1 MNRQKIIYFSGLGE
15 KNVNQKS
22 LSSKIY
28 PTYFAFGALALYL
41 LLFVIPSLS
50 GVILS
55 FTDWNQFR
63 DILTLTF
70 VGLKN
75 YQTIFSPNEHYLK
88 FISNTFVFTIVTS
101 IFKTILGLGLALLLD
116 SQIKKRNWHRA
127 LAFFPS
133 IISMIVVG
141 LTYRSILNPEYGIL
155 NNFLRMIG
163 LGFLGQAWLGD
174 VQWAFPSVM
183 AVDIWKGMGYI
194 MTILLAGLQLIPLE
208 YYESSEID
216 GANSWN
222 RLKHITLPLLMPTIM
237 VTTVLN
243 VLYGLRVFDII
254 YVLTKGGPGNA
265 TAVVFTEVFEK
276 FGWGDYAVG
285 TTLSTV
291 MLIFTATIGFFLV
304 KLLNPRE
311 VEQ

>member
-1 MNRQKIIYFSGLGE
+1 MNHTRLK
-15 KNVNQKS
+15 
-22 LSSKIY
+22 SKIY

-41 LLFVIPSLS
+41 LLYVIPSLV

-55 FTDWNQFR
+55 FTDWNQYR
-63 DILTLTF
+63 DISTLTF
-70 VGLKN
+70 VGLRN
-75 YQTIFSPNEHYLK
+75 YRTVFSPTENYTK
-88 FISNTFVFTIVTS
+88 FISNTFVFTIMTT
-101 IFKTILGLGLALLLD
+101 ICKTILGLGLALLLD

-133 IISMIVVG
+133 IISMIVIG
-141 LTYRSILNPEYGIL
+141 ITFRSILNPQYGVL
-155 NNFLRMIG
+155 NNFLRMTG
-163 LGFLGQAWLGD
+163 LGFLAQAWLGD
-174 VQWAFPSVM
+174 LKWAFPSVM

-194 MTILLAGLQLIPLE
+194 MTILLAGLQLIPKE

-216 GANSWN
+216 GANSWSKF
-222 RLKHITLPLLMPTIM
+222 KHITLPLLMPTIM

-265 TAVVFTEVFEK
+265 TAVVFTEVFQR

-291 MLIFTATIGFFLV
+291 MLIFTATIGFFMV
-304 KLLNPRE
+304 KLLNPKE
-311 VEQ
+311 VEL

>member
-1 MNRQKIIYFSGLGE
+1 MI
-15 KNVNQKS
+15 QKS
-22 LSSKIY
+22 LKSKIY

-41 LLFVIPSLS
+41 LLYVIPSLI
-50 GVILS
+50 GVVFS
-55 FTDWNQFR
+55 FTDWNQYR
-63 DILTLTF
+63 DISTLTF

-75 YQTIFSPNEHYLK
+75 YRTIFSPTENYLK
-88 FISNTFVFTIVTS
+88 FINNTFVFTIITT
-101 IFKTILGLGLALLLD
+101 IFKTIFGLGLALLLD

-133 IISMIVVG
+133 IISMIVIG
-141 LTYRSILNPEYGIL
+141 LTFRSILNPQYGIL
-155 NNFLRMIG
+155 NNFLRGIG
-163 LGFLGQAWLGD
+163 LGSLAQTWLGD
-174 VQWAFPSVM
+174 LKWVFPSVM

-194 MTILLAGLQLIPLE
+194 MTILLAGLQLIPKE

-216 GANSWN
+216 GASSW
-222 RLKHITLPLLMPTIM
+222 RRFRHITFPLLMPTIM

-265 TAVVFTEVFEK
+265 TAVVFTEVFDK

-291 MLIFTATIGFFLV
+291 MLIFTATVGFFMV
-304 KLLNPRE
+304 KVLNPKE
-311 VEQ
+311 VEL

>member
-1 MNRQKIIYFSGLGE
+1 
-15 KNVNQKS
+15 VNQNRLK
-22 LSSKIY
+22 SKIY

-41 LLFVIPSLS
+41 LLYVIPSLF

-63 DILTLTF
+63 DISTLTF

-75 YQTIFSPNEHYLK
+75 YQTILSPNENYLK
-88 FISNTFVFTIVTS
+88 YISNTFVFTLVTT
-101 IFKTILGLGLALLLD
+101 ILKTILGLGLALLLD

-127 LAFFPS
+127 MSFFPAILS
-133 IISMIVVG
+133 VIVVG
-141 LTYRSILNPEYGIL
+141 ITFRSILHPEYGIL

-163 LGFLGQAWLGD
+163 LGALAQAWLGD
-174 VQWAFPSVM
+174 LKWAFPSVM
-183 AVDIWKGMGYI
+183 AVDVWKGLGYI
-194 MTILLAGLQLIPLE
+194 MTILLAGLQLIPKE

-222 RLKHITLPLLMPTIM
+222 RLRHITLPLLMPTIM

-265 TAVVFTEVFEK
+265 TAVVFTQVFEK
-276 FGWGDYAVG
+276 FGWGDYALG

-291 MLIFTATIGFFLV
+291 MLIFTATVGFFLV

-311 VEQ
+311 VEH

>member
-1 MNRQKIIYFSGLGE
+1 VS
-15 KNVNQKS
+15 QKS
-22 LSSKIY
+22 LKSKIY

-41 LLFVIPSLS
+41 LLYVIPSLV
-50 GVILS
+50 GVIFS
-55 FTDWNQFR
+55 FTDWNQYR
-63 DILTLTF
+63 DISTVTF

-75 YQTIFSPNEHYLK
+75 YRTVFSPNENYLK
-88 FISNTFVFTIVTS
+88 FISNTFLFTIMTT
-101 IFKTILGLGLALLLD
+101 ILKTIFGLGLALLLD

-133 IISMIVVG
+133 IISMIVIG
-141 LTYRSILNPEYGIL
+141 ITFRSILNPQYGIL
-155 NNFLRMIG
+155 NNFLRTIG
-163 LGFLGQAWLGD
+163 LGFLAQVWLGD
-174 VQWAFPSVM
+174 LKWAFPSVM

-194 MTILLAGLQLIPLE
+194 MTILLAGLQLIPKE
-208 YYESSEID
+208 YYEASEID

-222 RLKHITLPLLMPTIM
+222 RFKHITLPLLMPTIM

-265 TAVVFTEVFEK
+265 TAVVFTEVFQR

-291 MLIFTATIGFFLV
+291 MLIFTATVGFFMV

-311 VEQ
+311 VES

>member
-1 MNRQKIIYFSGLGE
+1 MI
-15 KNVNQKS
+15 QKS
-22 LSSKIY
+22 LNSKIY

-41 LLFVIPSLS
+41 LLYVIPSLV
-50 GVILS
+50 GVIFS
-55 FTDWNQFR
+55 FTDWNQYR
-63 DILTLTF
+63 DISTLTF

-75 YQTIFSPNEHYLK
+75 YRTIFSPTENYLK
-88 FISNTFVFTIVTS
+88 FICNTFMFTIITT
-101 IFKTILGLGLALLLD
+101 IFKTIFGLGLALLLD

-133 IISMIVVG
+133 IISMIVIG
-141 LTYRSILNPEYGIL
+141 ITFRSILNPQYGIL
-155 NNFLRMIG
+155 NNFLRGIG
-163 LGFLGQAWLGD
+163 LGALAQAWLGD
-174 VQWAFPSVM
+174 LKWAFPSVM

-194 MTILLAGLQLIPLE
+194 MTILLAGLQLIPKE

-216 GANSWN
+216 GATAW
-222 RLKHITLPLLMPTIM
+222 RRFQHITFPLLMPTIM

-265 TAVVFTEVFEK
+265 TAVVFTEVFDR

-291 MLIFTATIGFFLV
+291 MLIFTATVGFFMV
-304 KLLNPRE
+304 KLLNPKE
-311 VEQ
+311 VEL